1 MGNTTSSS
9 KEAPKT
15 KSLSNI
21 IDYVATRYILTSNFQ
36 DKRKL
41 ADMKYCNNLV
51 ILTSRII
58 ANNLNDQE
66 VEYLAQRV
74 KDGVEINEMTSDSVI
89 FLDKNNLPKL
99 DVRNQTQKRR
109 LCIGIAKFYV
119 KIAHVFAAITTT
131 INPTYKYKDSTGAT
145 QEATLLNKQDIPDN
159 AETKIKR
166 INICS
171 QRLNALINDNDY
183 DAPTGQSGVKVAPK
197 FCSLNFDVKTG
208 KTRTL
213 KSEPGIPEL
222 EKLYYDKYDYDVGGF
237 TGMTKKTRE
246 EVYEKDVEKFYKVFT
261 GNDKIPVQ
269 GPNDPNPG
277 EKLIKSFSQIPL
289 RDFHKSAG
297 CERNG
302 AYTKRYYGS
311 LKEKLFGDYA
321 KHIKTM
327 MQTATTN
334 QDKLLEIVDD
344 LFVFSINPKTDR
356 KEIVVN
362 PKLTAATLQEIVV
375 KTRGIIVELYLTC
388 ESDFIR
394 GLEIFEAIV
403 EKQIMDTTKNQIE
416 ELERTVES
424 MSVTD
429 DGADADEAPVA
440 DMGDEEPKA
449 DADDESSAEKKELPQ
464 FAPGAPDAGPRPDA
478 ELGAQSDASKETDSK
493 SDSVEQSDVSKDI
506 KADIDGNKLAEPI
519 GEVTGSGELGGPKKE
534 LDENVVPG
542 TVQEG
547 LVTATGS
554 ENQAKIGAN

>member
-9 KEAPKT
+9 GEEPKK

-21 IDYVATRYILTSNFQ
+21 IDYVATRYILTSNFE
-36 DKRKL
+36 DMRKL

-58 ANNLNDQE
+58 ANNLNDLE
-66 VEYLAQRV
+66 VEYLAQRI
-74 KDGVEINEMTSDSVI
+74 KDGVEINEMTEDNVI
-89 FLDKNNLPKL
+89 FLDKENLEKL

-159 AETKIKR
+159 AEAKIKR

-171 QRLNALINDNDY
+171 QRLNALINDQNY
-183 DAPTGQSGVKVAPK
+183 DVPSSSGIKVKPK
-197 FCSLNFDVKTG
+197 FCSLNFDPKTG

-213 KSEPGIPEL
+213 KTEPGIPEL
-222 EKLYYDKYDYDVGGF
+222 EKLYYDKYDYDNGGF
-237 TGMTKKTRE
+237 TGMTKKTRTD
-246 EVYEKDVEKFYKVFT
+246 VYEKDVEKFYRAFT
-261 GNDKIPVQ
+261 GNQKIPVQ

-277 EKLIKSFSQIPL
+277 KKLITSFSQIPL
-289 RDFHKSAG
+289 RDFHNSSG
-297 CERNG
+297 CKKG
-302 AYTKRYYGS
+302 GPYTKEYKGS

-327 MQTATTN
+327 MQTANTN
-334 QDKLLEIVDD
+334 QDKLLEVVDD

-362 PKLTAATLQEIVV
+362 PKLTASSLQDIVV
-375 KTRGIIVELYLTC
+375 KTRGIIVDLYLTC
-388 ESDFIR
+388 ENDFLR

-403 EKQIMDTTKNQIE
+403 EKQIMETSQNQIE
-416 ELERTVES
+416 ELEKTIES

-429 DGADADEAPVA
+429 DDSDPAAADVADVAAAAASADADTNVDESTEKSELPTYEAPAQNSDKPAVPA
-440 DMGDEEPKA
+440 NTEGD
-449 DADDESSAEKKELPQ
+449 
-464 FAPGAPDAGPRPDA
+464 R
-478 ELGAQSDASKETDSK
+478 SDAANH
-493 SDSVEQSDVSKDI
+493 VAPVQNKDI
-506 KADIDGNKLAEPI
+506 KADIEGDKLAEPV
-519 GEVTGSGELGGPKKE
+519 GEVTGSGELGASRE

-542 TVQEG
+542 TPQPGNVTDEG
-547 LVTATGS
+547 SQKVGV
-554 ENQAKIGAN
+554 IGTN